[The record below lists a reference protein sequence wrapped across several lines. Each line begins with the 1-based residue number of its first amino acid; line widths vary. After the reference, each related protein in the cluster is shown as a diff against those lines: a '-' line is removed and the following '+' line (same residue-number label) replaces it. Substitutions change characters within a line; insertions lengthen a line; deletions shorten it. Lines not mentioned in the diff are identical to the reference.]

1 MKKPYQKPLVHY
13 EDFGLAQS
21 VSSQCEGIANF
32 EQNDC
37 SVTIPELGFNIFNSS
52 ICEVSGP
59 GVDDMICY
67 FAPYDWNNVFSS

>member
-32 EQNDC
+32 E
-37 SVTIPELGFNIFNSS
+37 
-52 ICEVSGP
+52 
-59 GVDDMICY
+59 
-67 FAPYDWNNVFSS
+67 